1 MTKQNASDQSAN
13 LERLIA
19 KLDSLAEAIRVLAQ
33 SNSDLV
39 QALMDIADEV
49 EAETPGIYLDGT
61 KAPR

>member
-49 EAETPGIYLDGT
+49 EAETPGVYLDGA
-61 KAPR
+61 KAQR

>member
-49 EAETPGIYLDGT
+49 EAETPGVYLDGT
-61 KAPR
+61 KAQR